1 MRIAS
6 NKIKDVVRF
15 FREELHGLYDE
26 AEIETFV
33 AFCFADFINV
43 KRFEISLKA
52 NDTISESEL
61 LKFNFA
67 VKELKKHKPIQHIL
81 GKADFYGLKFIVNN
95 HVLIPRPETEEL
107 VQLVV
112 DDFNL
117 RNGSPLLRRGA
128 GGEAIL
134 DIGAGS
140 GCIAITLKKNIPD
153 SSVYAIDV
161 SEDALMIA
169 EQNAELNNV
178 NINFVKHNIFSSVLA
193 DELFKETFDMIVS
206 NPPYITELERKQMSA
221 NVLDYEPHLALF
233 VPDNDPLVFY
243 KAIANFAIKHLKPQG
258 KLYLEINE
266 YFGEETKE
274 LLEKKGFK
282 DVVLIKDINGKNRI
296 LRGSI

>member
-6 NKIKDVVRF
+6 NKIKDVIRF

-26 AEIETFV
+26 AEIETFI
-33 AFCFADFINV
+33 AFCFEDFINV

-81 GKADFYGLKFIVNN
+81 GKADFYGLKFIVSKN
-95 HVLIPRPETEEL
+95 VLIPRQETEEL
-107 VQLVV
+107 VQLVIKENQYNSIL
-112 DDFNL
+112 DT
-117 RNGSPLLRRGA
+117 SYS
-128 GGEAIL
+128 IL
-134 DIGAGS
+134 DIGTGS
-140 GCIAITLKKNIPD
+140 GCIAIALKKNIPD
-153 SSVYAIDV
+153 AGIYAIDV
-161 SEDALMIA
+161 SEEALMIA

-178 NINFVKHNIFSSVLA
+178 NINFIKQDILSSVLA
-193 DELFKETFDMIVS
+193 NELFKKTLDLIVS
-206 NPPYITELERKQMSA
+206 NPPYIRELERKQMSA
-221 NVLDYEPHLALF
+221 NVLNYEPHLALF
-233 VPDNDPLVFY
+233 VPDDNPLIFY
-243 KAIANFAIKHLKPQG
+243 KGIANFAIKHLKPQG

-296 LRGSI
+296 LRASI

>member
-1 MRIAS
+1 VRIAS
-6 NKIKDVVRF
+6 NKIKDVIRF

-26 AEIETFV
+26 AEIETFI
-33 AFCFADFINV
+33 AFCFEDFINV

-81 GKADFYGLKFIVNN
+81 GKADFYGLKFIVSKN
-95 HVLIPRPETEEL
+95 VLIPRQETEEL
-107 VQLVV
+107 VQLVIKENQYNSIL
-112 DDFNL
+112 DT
-117 RNGSPLLRRGA
+117 SYS
-128 GGEAIL
+128 IL
-134 DIGAGS
+134 DIGTGS
-140 GCIAITLKKNIPD
+140 GCIAIALKKNIPD
-153 SSVYAIDV
+153 AGIYAIDV
-161 SEDALMIA
+161 SEEALMIA

-178 NINFVKHNIFSSVLA
+178 NINFIKQDILSSVLA
-193 DELFKETFDMIVS
+193 NELFKKTLDLIVS
-206 NPPYITELERKQMSA
+206 NPPYIRELERKQMSA
-221 NVLDYEPHLALF
+221 NVLNYEPHLALF
-233 VPDNDPLVFY
+233 VPDDNPLIFY
-243 KAIANFAIKHLKPQG
+243 KGIANFAIKHLKPQG

-296 LRGSI
+296 LRASI

>member
-1 MRIAS
+1 VRIAS
-6 NKIKDVVRF
+6 NKIKDVVHF
-15 FREELHGLYDE
+15 FREELYGLYDE
-26 AEIETFV
+26 GEIETFI
-33 AFCFADFINV
+33 AFCFEDFINV

-52 NDTISESEL
+52 NDTINESEL

-81 GKADFYGLKFIVNN
+81 EKADFYGLKFIVNKN
-95 HVLIPRPETEEL
+95 VLIPRPETEEL

-112 DDFNL
+112 NDFNL
-117 RNGSPLLRRGA
+117 RNGFPLLRRGA

-134 DIGAGS
+134 DIGTGS
-140 GCIAITLKKNIPD
+140 GCIAIALKKNIPD
-153 SSVYAIDV
+153 ASIYAIDV

-169 EQNAELNNV
+169 EQNAQLNNV
-178 NINFVKHNIFSSVLA
+178 NINFVKQDILSSVLV
-193 DELFKETFDMIVS
+193 DEQFKEKLDVIVS
-206 NPPYITELERKQMSA
+206 NPPYIRELERKQMGT

-233 VPDNDPLVFY
+233 VPDYNPLVFY
-243 KAIANFAIKHLKPQG
+243 KAIANFSIKHLKPQG

-266 YFGEETKE
+266 YLGEETKE

-282 DVVLIKDINGKNRI
+282 DVVLVKDINGKNRI